1 MSKRKHSA
9 CVLFT
14 LRAAAV
20 FAHPKHVLPWSLRQR
35 LDGRLWT
42 DRTYRSK
49 LLSAFIIGVLLQR
62 YTRGFGVEDER
73 VFPLGMERGVVT
85 IEGPVARLH
94 GQFLLFEALAH
105 LDAVSDTMAV
115 GND

>member
-1 MSKRKHSA
+1 M
-9 CVLFT
+9 
-14 LRAAAV
+14 AV

-42 DRTYRSK
+42 DRTYWSK

-73 VFPLGMERGVVT
+73 VFPLGMERGVVA

-94 GQFLLFEALAH
+94 GQFLLFGALAH